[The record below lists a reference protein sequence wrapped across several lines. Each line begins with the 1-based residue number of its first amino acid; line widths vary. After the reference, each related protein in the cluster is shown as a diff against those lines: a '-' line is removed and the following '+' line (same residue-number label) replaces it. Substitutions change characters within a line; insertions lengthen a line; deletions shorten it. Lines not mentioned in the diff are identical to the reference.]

1 MCVQFCLSVAELH
14 GVDSS
19 VPIVDGNVVA
29 ENSVDNAAAATIG
42 PQNSSLEIS
51 DDSNQTSRANV
62 VEDSGSGVD
71 SDEDSQGTVEGEKKG
86 EVEVEGV
93 VSVAY
98 DSPSILLE
106 EAKVAALKGL
116 NDRSGITI
124 FYLLSNILV

>member
-19 VPIVDGNVVA
+19 VPIVDGNAVA
-29 ENSVDNAAAATIG
+29 DNSVDNAAATIG

-62 VEDSGSGVD
+62 GEDSGSGVD
-71 SDEDSQGTVEGEKKG
+71 SDEDSQDTVEGEKKG
-86 EVEVEGV
+86 EVEVEVEGV

-124 FYLLSNILV
+124 TYLLQTF

>member
-19 VPIVDGNVVA
+19 VSIVDGNVVA
-29 ENSVDNAAAATIG
+29 ENSVDNAAATIG

-62 VEDSGSGVD
+62 GEDSESGVD

-93 VSVAY
+93 VSAAY

-116 NDRSGITI
+116 NDRSGITT
-124 FYLLSNILV
+124 FYLLSNILD